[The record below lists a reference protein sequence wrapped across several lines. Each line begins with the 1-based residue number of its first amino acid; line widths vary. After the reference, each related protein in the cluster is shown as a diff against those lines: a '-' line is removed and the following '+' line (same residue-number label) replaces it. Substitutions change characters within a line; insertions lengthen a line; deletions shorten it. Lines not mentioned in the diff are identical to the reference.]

1 MDENTTSAAP
11 NGDDDIFRELAL
23 RLVMAHFGGSQTEPQ
38 LLPGALPPDLP
49 FTLPIPDG
57 ARLLG
62 TLLLGKRATTSPVD
76 RTMIVLDTA
85 LSGDEVIAFYE
96 AKLPAEGW
104 NAEDLPFRHRG
115 GFMPSG
121 AERPAMANFDRGEQG
136 PSLRIMCLPAPND
149 RTTVQVTVAEQPAMS
164 VREQRQRQMMGRDS
178 MRLLPAMPAP
188 AGAEQVQGGG
198 GSAGP
203 DHVDSRATIETDLDV
218 PAVGAHYQA
227 QIQRG
232 GWELR
237 DSGESGPVAWS
248 AWAFTDQEGQPWTGI
263 FTAVRQPGTPRRY
276 HLYVSGDYAGSNEGE
291 SSGTTIVTG
300 IQTHSSIGWTHYGPA
315 PRSGQ

>member
-11 NGDDDIFRELAL
+11 NDDLLRKLAL
-23 RLVMAHFGGSQTEPQ
+23 ALLVPRYSGESYEEPQ
-38 LLPGALPPDLP
+38 LLVGELPPDLP

-62 TLLLGKRATTSPVD
+62 TLLLGKRAATSPVD

-136 PSLRIMCLPAPND
+136 PSLRFMCLPAPND

-164 VREQRQRQMMGRDS
+164 VREQRQMMGRDF
-178 MRLLPAMPAP
+178 MRMLPEMPAP
-188 AGAEQVQGGG
+188 AGSEQVQGGG
-198 GSAGP
+198 GSSGP

-218 PAVGAHYQA
+218 PAVGAHYRT

-248 AWAFTDQEGQPWTGI
+248 AWAFTDHEGQPWTGI
-263 FTAVRQPGTPRRY
+263 FTAVRQPGMPRRY
-276 HLYVSGDYAGSNEGE
+276 HLYVSGDYAGSNEGGA
-291 SSGTTIVTG
+291 SGTIVTG
-300 IQTHSSIGWTHYGPA
+300 IQTHSSIGWTHYSPA
-315 PRSGQ
+315 RRGGS